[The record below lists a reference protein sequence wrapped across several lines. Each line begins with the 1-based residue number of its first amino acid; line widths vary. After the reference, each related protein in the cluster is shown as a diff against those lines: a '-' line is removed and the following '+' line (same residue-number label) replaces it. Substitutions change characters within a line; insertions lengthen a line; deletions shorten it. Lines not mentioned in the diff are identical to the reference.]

1 MNTQPIGFPA
11 MDLVKSKLKGLLFV
25 ANLNRDKL
33 SC

>member
-1 MNTQPIGFPA
+1 MSAQPTGFHEMNW
-11 MDLVKSKLKGLLFV
+11 VKLKLKGLLFV